1 MDRLPNQPEPPYAWY
16 SRTISVICV
25 NISSPRDRDVDQVYK
40 LELSSLRS
48 RHRNC
53 FTVGNII
60 CQGRNARLSEE
71 LEYAWPMTNLY
82 PPRGAPSDL
91 GT

>member
-1 MDRLPNQPEPPYAWY
+1 MRALCTAGRLIVYA
-16 SRTISVICV
+16 RTVSVICV
-25 NISSPRDRDVDQVYK
+25 NIPSPRDRDVAQVNK
-40 LELSSLRS
+40 PELSLLRS

-53 FTVGNII
+53 YNDIL

-82 PPRGAPSDL
+82 PPREAPSDL